1 MPLSLAFAGQSWH
14 VPGGD
19 LPKHRAGC
27 GIYLAP
33 FGGFNLFPIF
43 FWGKWWKLMEN
54 VCFFLKKTIWL
65 NTMEMNWKWAG
76 WLQSIVGH
84 HGNVSIIEAWDMKL
98 AALQHFTHLK
108 VLGNSDVLP
117 RVKHHVWWGRG
128 EVVMR
133 SCKPLWLWSL
143 VSYS

>member
-1 MPLSLAFAGQSWH
+1 
-14 VPGGD
+14 
-19 LPKHRAGC
+19 
-27 GIYLAP
+27 
-33 FGGFNLFPIF
+33 
-43 FWGKWWKLMEN
+43 MEN

-117 RVKHHVWWGRG
+117 RVKHHVW
-128 EVVMR
+128 
-133 SCKPLWLWSL
+133 
-143 VSYS
+143 